1 MTAST
6 SPSYSTYSANGI
18 NSNTGIAF
26 DFSPFF
32 DRMATALETI
42 ATKSTNIDNTLSTI
56 STTLTNIKTDLDTL
70 ATNSTTIKNLAVG
83 TGIHMVGPYDW
94 LGYASLYHLYV
105 EQGKFNSDT
114 ATNLSTADQA
124 IALANLEAY
133 LAKIKNLPTM
143 F

>member
-6 SPSYSTYSANGI
+6 TPSYSTNGI

-42 ATKSTNIDNTLSTI
+42 ATKSTSID
-56 STTLTNIKTDLDTL
+56 TTLTSIKTDLDTL
-70 ATNSTTIKNLAVG
+70 ATNSTTIKDLAIG
-83 TGIHMVGPYDW
+83 SGIHMVGPYDW

-114 ATNLSTADQA
+114 ATNLSPADQA
-124 IALANLEAY
+124 IALATLEAY